1 MAHYLRKK
9 DDPYVFGATE
19 ALMKRNDMYECDIK
33 GNFLSGTPVGGF
45 QPSSIEEIAPT
56 ITMPST
62 MDKDELEVYALDKFK
77 IDLDK
82 RRSLPILRIQVEGLI
97 SGDLSIE
104 DVKEGLFE
112 PVVKEDPPVVEDEDI
127 PEDEEV
133 VVEKPAGEF
142 DTKTVVP
149 EVPADITIPKM
160 KKFAK
165 DYNLEFA
172 TKVGEK
178 KVDVRKR
185 LEDLVVE
192 ANKE

>member
-1 MAHYLRKK
+1 MPQYLRKRSK
-9 DDPYVFGATE
+9 DEPFVFGATA
-19 ALMKRNDMYECDIK
+19 ALMKRNDLYECDLK

-45 QPSSIEEIAPT
+45 QPPSIEELAPT

-62 MDKDELEVYALDKFK
+62 MTKDELETYTLDKFK
-77 IDLDK
+77 FDIDK

-112 PVVKEDPPVVEDEDI
+112 PVVKEDPPVVEE
-127 PEDEEV
+127 EEEV
-133 VVEKPAGEF
+133 VEKTAGEF
-142 DTKTVVP
+142 DTKVVVP

-160 KKFAK
+160 KKFANEH
-165 DYNLEFA
+165 NLEFT